1 MLRLACP
8 ILLLLLLTACRNRV
22 LPGIG
27 FAEDGRIVAI
37 SAADLQREAA
47 QVVAEQLNLLLDD
60 AWFAEVQ
67 VLDLP
72 KEDPKAPYR
81 DRWSWSQAT
90 VLVQVIGREEAV
102 APPVSLAVLRDR
114 ATEVMAR
121 ATEASGTIT
130 VRIGQEQLDTL
141 RYDARRPSWI
151 RGLHVLQEKP
161 AAP

>member
-1 MLRLACP
+1 MRLACLSLV
-8 ILLLLLLTACRNRV
+8 LLLLGCRDRV

-47 QVVAEQLNLLLDD
+47 HVVAEQLNLLLDD
-60 AWFAEVQ
+60 AWFAEAQ

-72 KEDPKAPYR
+72 SEDPKAPYR

-90 VLVQVIGREEAV
+90 VLVQVIGREGASS
-102 APPVSLAVLRDR
+102 PPVSLAVLRDR

-121 ATEASGTIT
+121 ATEARGAIT
-130 VRIGQEQLDTL
+130 VRIGQEQLDAL

-151 RGLHVLQEKP
+151 RSLHLKP